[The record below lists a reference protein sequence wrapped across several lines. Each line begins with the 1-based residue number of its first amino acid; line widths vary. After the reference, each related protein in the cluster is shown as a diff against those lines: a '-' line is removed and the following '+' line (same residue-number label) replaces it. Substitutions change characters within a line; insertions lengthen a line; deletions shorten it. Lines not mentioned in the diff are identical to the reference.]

1 MNNII
6 IYFIIYY
13 FLYYLL
19 FPFLFSLFFTAFFD
33 RVSDDDMMLMFCR
46 SSKEITKAKS
56 PNLRVLQRKERRK
69 VVRSV
74 ADAVSS
80 AAAHMR

>member
-1 MNNII
+1 
-6 IYFIIYY
+6 
-13 FLYYLL
+13 
-19 FPFLFSLFFTAFFD
+19 
-33 RVSDDDMMLMFCR
+33 MMMFVDVCR

-80 AAAHMR
+80 AATHMR